1 MKKYYTVIISDDATA
16 DIDALVDY
24 IYYEIKEPI
33 TALRYHDGLINAIMG
48 LSSSADIYAESQ
60 YDFIQQNYG
69 PSARHITYK
78 KMTIIYL
85 IDGDYVYIQR
95 IIAGSLIH

>member
-1 MKKYYTVIISDDATA
+1 MKRYTIIISDEATA
-16 DIDALVDY
+16 DIDALVNY

-33 TALRYHDGLINAIMG
+33 TALHYHDGLINTIMS

-60 YDFIQQNYG
+60 YDFIQRNYG
-69 PSARHITYK
+69 PNARHITYE

-95 IIAGSLIH
+95 IIAGSLIR